1 MGRTNA
7 GEIEMTDKKDLI
19 ATDSEHHIEE
29 RLFQDYLEVNLYDL
43 SVSSFLEAS
52 ARHFGVFYEQDPYGE
67 KDDRYL
73 IN

>member
-7 GEIEMTDKKDLI
+7 GEIEMTDKKGLI

-29 RLFQDYLEVNLYDL
+29 RLFQDYLGVNLYDL
-43 SVSSFLEAS
+43 SVSSFLEVS
-52 ARHFGVFYEQDPYGE
+52 ARHFGVFYEQDPYDE
-67 KDDRYL
+67 KDERYL

>member
-1 MGRTNA
+1 MGNTDT
-7 GEIEMTDKKDLI
+7 GETEMIDKKGLI
-19 ATDSEHHIEE
+19 ATDSEHSIED

-43 SVSSFLEAS
+43 SVSYFLENS

-67 KDDRYL
+67 KDDKYL